1 MLQSDPGLVNL
12 RLSGYGWTPLHVAT
26 KYGHVEVVRLLI
38 QSGAKLDATERIG
51 WSPLIVAAYEGHV
64 EVVRLLLKSGAK
76 TNLVDTCGMTA
87 RDRASSQKHHTVIE
101 LFDREI
107 RRQRFQMFL
116 LGTLRRTKTQDKP
129 SFVSTLPVDVLEMIA
144 ASVL

>member
-1 MLQSDPGLVNL
+1 MVATDCRSVRGLVVAGES
-12 RLSGYGWTPLHVAT
+12 LSPFRFL
-26 KYGHVEVVRLLI
+26 
-38 QSGAKLDATERIG
+38 
-51 WSPLIVAAYEGHV
+51 GHV